1 MDTASLRRAYVA
13 RLRLYHFG
21 FLSRT
26 NKKVAIKSPVPT
38 SAHTSEVCPSGIL
51 PRVRRKMPIINGTT
65 MRKITSFF
73 ILAPSGR
80 YLASRSNEIKIKPRQ
95 GVMANILVWWASPP
109 RDAKSIRLEIT
120 RFPLERVINPKRILL
135 PKQSR

>member
-13 RLRLYHFG
+13 RLKLYHFG

-38 SAHTSEVCPSGIL
+38 SAHTSEIWPSGIL

-65 MRKITSFF
+65 TRKIASFF
-73 ILAPSGR
+73 ILVSLRGRFISAFVEGSLPENKRAFDYAARFNHTAPC
-80 YLASRSNEIKIKPRQ
+80 A
-95 GVMANILVWWASPP
+95 V
-109 RDAKSIRLEIT
+109 
-120 RFPLERVINPKRILL
+120 KRARG
-135 PKQSR
+135 SD

>member
-1 MDTASLRRAYVA
+1 MAAHRKSDRRRDDLYAGGLRNCAWPRLVCGDAYVA

-38 SAHTSEVCPSGIL
+38 SAHTSDVWPSGIL

-65 MRKITSFF
+65 TRKIASFF
-73 ILAPSGR
+73 ILFLSGR
-80 YLASRSNEIKIKPRQ
+80 YLASWSN
-95 GVMANILVWWASPP
+95 
-109 RDAKSIRLEIT
+109 
-120 RFPLERVINPKRILL
+120 
-135 PKQSR
+135 